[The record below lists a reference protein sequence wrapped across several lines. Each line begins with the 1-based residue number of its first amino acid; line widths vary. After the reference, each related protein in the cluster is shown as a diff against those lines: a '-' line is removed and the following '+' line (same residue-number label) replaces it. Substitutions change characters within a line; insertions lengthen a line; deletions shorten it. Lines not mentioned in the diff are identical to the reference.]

1 MLLLF
6 PMAIAAM
13 FVSAAFMPVDTNK
26 LEADKDTRMYLICDT
41 VGDNCHWIRKE
52 KICEPRK

>member
-1 MLLLF
+1 
-6 PMAIAAM
+6 MAIAAM